1 MSMKIGIRAW
11 IDFAFRKIFGKPGNE
26 ICLISLLN
34 AVLRFP
40 HPVVSVE
47 YLNPFGIKDFETDKL
62 ICVDVKAT
70 DQLGRVF
77 IVEIQIVVQSSFAKR
92 AVFYACEAYTDQLRV
107 GQGYSDLK
115 ATYSICLLMRNLWD
129 DDQLHHQFRLVDRES
144 GRLLEESIEIHTVE
158 LAKYNGALS
167 DVRSASVLEQ
177 WAYWIKNSS
186 EHTVEELQELLP
198 GLEFLRATGELNAIR
213 EITEEKQM
221 YDAREKASLDI
232 QSNLI
237 DARQEGREEGREE
250 GRQEGIEIGEQ
261 RGEQRG
267 DQRGKLKASIQIYE
281 GLLGDSVT
289 SESILSS
296 RSTEELE
303 SMVANLQKRL
313 RDRSS

>member
-1 MSMKIGIRAW
+1 M
-11 IDFAFRKIFGKPGNE
+11 
-26 ICLISLLN
+26 
-34 AVLRFP
+34 
-40 HPVVSVE
+40 
-47 YLNPFGIKDFETDKL
+47 KDFETDKL

-70 DQLGRVF
+70 DQLGRVL
-77 IVEIQIVVQSSFAKR
+77 IVEIQIVVQSSFSKR
-92 AVFYACEAYTDQLRV
+92 AVFYACEAYTDQLRA

-144 GRLLEESIEIHTVE
+144 GRVLEDSIEIHTVE

-167 DVRSASVLEQ
+167 EVRSASVLEQ
-177 WAYWIKNSS
+177 WAYWIKKSS

-221 YDAREKASLDI
+221 VDAREKASLDI

-237 DARQEGREEGREE
+237 DARQEV
-250 GRQEGIEIGEQ
+250 RQEGIEIGER
-261 RGEQRG
+261 RGE
-267 DQRGKLKASIQIYE
+267 QRGKLKASIQIYE

-289 SESILSS
+289 SESILTS

-303 SMVANLQKRL
+303 SMVTTLQKRL

>member
-1 MSMKIGIRAW
+1 
-11 IDFAFRKIFGKPGNE
+11 
-26 ICLISLLN
+26 
-34 AVLRFP
+34 
-40 HPVVSVE
+40 
-47 YLNPFGIKDFETDKL
+47 
-62 ICVDVKAT
+62 
-70 DQLGRVF
+70 
-77 IVEIQIVVQSSFAKR
+77 
-92 AVFYACEAYTDQLRV
+92 
-107 GQGYSDLK
+107 
-115 ATYSICLLMRNLWD
+115 MRNLWD

-144 GRLLEESIEIHTVE
+144 GRVLEESIEIHTVE

-237 DARQEGREEGREE
+237 DARQEGRQEGIEEGRQE

-281 GLLGDSVT
+281 GLLGDLVT
-289 SESILSS
+289 SESILNS

-313 RDRSS
+313 RDRTS

>member
-1 MSMKIGIRAW
+1 MKIGIRAW

-70 DQLGRVF
+70 DQLGRVL

-92 AVFYACEAYTDQLRV
+92 AVFYACEAYADQLRA

-144 GRLLEESIEIHTVE
+144 GRVLEESIEIHTVE

-237 DARQEGREEGREE
+237 DAREE

-303 SMVANLQKRL
+303 SMVASLQKRL

>member
-62 ICVDVKAT
+62 VCVDVKAT
-70 DQLGRVF
+70 DQLGRVL

-92 AVFYACEAYTDQLRV
+92 AVFYACEAYTDQLRA

-144 GRLLEESIEIHTVE
+144 GRVLEESIEIHTVE

-167 DVRSASVLEQ
+167 DVRSASILEQ

-221 YDAREKASLDI
+221 YNAREKASLDI

-237 DARQEGREEGREE
+237 DARQE

-289 SESILSS
+289 SKSILSS
-296 RSTEELE
+296 RTTEELE

-313 RDRSS
+313 RDRTT

>member
-144 GRLLEESIEIHTVE
+144 GRVLEESIEIHTVE
-158 LAKYNGALS
+158 LAKYNGAVS

-221 YDAREKASLDI
+221 VDAREKASLDI

-237 DARQEGREEGREE
+237 DARQEGREEGR
-250 GRQEGIEIGEQ
+250 QEGIEIG
-261 RGEQRG
+261 
-267 DQRGKLKASIQIYE
+267 DKRGKLKASIQIYE
-281 GLLGDSVT
+281 GLLGESVT
-289 SESILSS
+289 SDSILNS
-296 RSTEELE
+296 RSTEDLE

>member
-1 MSMKIGIRAW
+1 MGFASW

-144 GRLLEESIEIHTVE
+144 GRVLDDSIEIHTVE

-213 EITEEKQM
+213 EITEEKQL
-221 YDAREKASLDI
+221 YNAREKASLDI

-237 DARQEGREEGREE
+237 DARQE

-289 SESILSS
+289 SKSILSS
-296 RSTEELE
+296 RTTEELE

-313 RDRSS
+313 RDRTT

>member
-1 MSMKIGIRAW
+1 MKIGIRAW

-62 ICVDVKAT
+62 VCVDVKAT
-70 DQLGRVF
+70 DQRGRVL

-92 AVFYACEAYTDQLRV
+92 AVFYACEAYTDQLRA
-107 GQGYSDLK
+107 GQGYGDLK

-144 GRLLEESIEIHTVE
+144 GRVMEDSIEIHTVE

-237 DARQEGREEGREE
+237 DARQEG
-250 GRQEGIEIGEQ
+250 IEIGEL
-261 RGEQRG
+261 RGE
-267 DQRGKLKASIQIYE
+267 QRGKLKATIQFYE

-303 SMVANLQKRL
+303 SMVTNLQKRL